1 MAIRVNS
8 SILRN
13 TPPYRLEDYV
23 KHCPSD
29 LVPGVFA
36 MFDGRD
42 WVFAK
47 ITDHQ
52 GSGSNPGGGGSNP
65 GGGGATPGGAS
76 SAEVGALKTLLQNAV
91 AEINTLKTKVQK
103 LEQDNQEVTKF
114 IDVTFNNE
122 KEKVVNDSFIT
133 SASIIDYVFLG
144 GDINGT
150 VLTYSDNGSVK
161 IVSDVNLTG
170 TFRLQITKK
179 KE

>member
-1 MAIRVNS
+1 MIPHNNWVLGD
-8 SILRN
+8 ITL
-13 TPPYRLEDYV
+13 D
-23 KHCPSD
+23 D
-29 LVPGVFA
+29 LITTCKKDLKVGAFPLFNGC
-36 MFDGRD
+36 R
-42 WVFAK
+42 WVLYNISK
-47 ITDHQ
+47 LPQ
-52 GSGSNPGGGGSNP
+52 GGGSNPGGGGSNP
-65 GGGGATPGGAS
+65 GGGGAIPGGTS
-76 SAEVGALKTLLQNAV
+76 SAEVEALKTLLQSAV
-91 AEINTLKTKVQK
+91 AEINSLKTKVQK
-103 LEQDNQEVTKF
+103 LEQDNQEATKF

-122 KEKVVNDSFIT
+122 KEKVVNDFFIT